1 MLTGK
6 IREDQVEEEFKLT
19 ISKSQSFPGVFLYD
33 VLYKNLEVALKDSVG
48 FLLYDIISFNLPVK
62 IEENVI
68 SYNCLGIIDDH
79 SFLNG
84 ICSTIAPN
92 ELGESKSYSWSFT
105 GIPSS
110 VH

>member
-1 MLTGK
+1 MQFVLKLNAPKYQK
-6 IREDQVEEEFKLT
+6 IVQ
-19 ISKSQSFPGVFLYD
+19 
-33 VLYKNLEVALKDSVG
+33 NLIALIH
-48 FLLYDIISFNLPVK
+48 DIISFNLPVK

-68 SYNCLGIIDDH
+68 SYNCLGIIDDY

-105 GIPSS
+105 AIPSS
-110 VH
+110 VQ